1 MLSYHARTLVCIQ
14 VRLVTFDVG
23 HVVLP
28 FCIWTLATWVVD
40 VVPAS
45 VAVVEVVV
53 TF

>member
-23 HVVLP
+23 HVVIP
-28 FCIWTLATWVVD
+28 FCIWALVAWVVD

-45 VAVVEVVV
+45 VAVVEVVM